1 MSEPLSIVT
10 YRGIKCISTFPIEL
24 VWGKPG
30 TCLECANCVAYAS
43 NGYSSN
49 SYDSNEH
56 SSNGV
61 LLGLCTNCAPEYNG
75 KYGSGFHGFLED
87 MEDMQDNNEY
97 SLNLGYQRNLRIFGD
112 IDPFEIDLNT
122 LPSSEYKQKAN
133 ISKDAYSVY
142 NLAQTSNSDFNLLVN
157 KYIVPEHE
165 NYGWLEFKKEYPFP
179 NDNNDEILGMLID
192 KIDELRTQFDQWNPE
207 FLERCEKIE
216 KLFKQ
221 NINNINITNITDIT
235 NINNIADRYQIIP
248 LEPSIQY
255 QCEYCK
261 QYKDRKE
268 LKKCS
273 KCKAVRYCSLIC
285 QKRDWN
291 CEYEAH
297 RQTCGRA
304 SLEVGAE
311 VVEEA
316 IEESSDEVSVGEV
329 SLEEAIENIEI
340 EDVD

>member
-1 MSEPLSIVT
+1 MSEPLSVIE

-43 NGYSSN
+43 NGYASN
-49 SYDSNEH
+49 GYDSNEH

-87 MEDMQDNNEY
+87 MEDIEDSSEY

-112 IDPFEIDLNT
+112 IDPFEIDLDT

-142 NLAQTSNSDFNLLVN
+142 NLAKTSNSDFNLLVN
-157 KYIVPEHE
+157 KYIIPEHE
-165 NYGWLEFKKEYPFP
+165 NYGWMEFKKEYPFP

-221 NINNINITNITDIT
+221 NINNTNITNITDIT
-235 NINNIADRYQIIP
+235 DIININNLANSSQNIP

-255 QCEYCK
+255 KCEYCK

-268 LKKCS
+268 LKKCF

-285 QKRDWN
+285 QKRHWN
-291 CEYEAH
+291 CEYESH
-297 RQTCGRA
+297 RQTCGRP
-304 SLEVGAE
+304 SLEVSAE
-311 VVEEA
+311 VVEEV
-316 IEESSDEVSVGEV
+316 IDS
-329 SLEEAIENIEI
+329 IENIEI